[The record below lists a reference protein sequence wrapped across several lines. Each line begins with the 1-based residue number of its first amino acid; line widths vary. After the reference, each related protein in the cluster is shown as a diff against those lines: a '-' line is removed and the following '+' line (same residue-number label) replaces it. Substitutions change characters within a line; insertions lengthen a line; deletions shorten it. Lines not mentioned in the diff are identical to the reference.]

1 MEHTL
6 HVRRWRQTCKP
17 KFSALFFF
25 YQGFSSNLQ
34 LHSQSQSVINL
45 YEDSMSVAAFSQIPF
60 SAICKTNL
68 INLILMIVIIIVI
81 IVVVVV
87 ASLCVSWQRCL
98 SRCSR
103 LSPEYRNSWSNP
115 FELWHNSSS
124 CVHANCFA
132 ALPAACWGK
141 KRFDSVICS
150 ARERYCY
157 VYFHIAG
164 WVAASCL
171 MFFFFWLR
179 EKHDLALTQHGGRTV
194 TRLVE

>member
-1 MEHTL
+1 MNPSFDKIAAY
-6 HVRRWRQTCKP
+6 RRQISSFGLSITGVMVGGWSLSQLPLGWRWSTPCTSAAGDKP
-17 KFSALFFF
+17 VSQNLVHFFF
-25 YQGFSSNLQ
+25 YQGFSSNLK
-34 LHSQSQSVINL
+34 LHSQSQSAINL

-98 SRCSR
+98 SRRSG

-115 FELWHNSSS
+115 FELWHKSSS

-141 KRFDSVICS
+141 KKVWLS
-150 ARERYCY
+150 
-157 VYFHIAG
+157 H
-164 WVAASCL
+164 
-171 MFFFFWLR
+171 MFS
-179 EKHDLALTQHGGRTV
+179 
-194 TRLVE
+194 